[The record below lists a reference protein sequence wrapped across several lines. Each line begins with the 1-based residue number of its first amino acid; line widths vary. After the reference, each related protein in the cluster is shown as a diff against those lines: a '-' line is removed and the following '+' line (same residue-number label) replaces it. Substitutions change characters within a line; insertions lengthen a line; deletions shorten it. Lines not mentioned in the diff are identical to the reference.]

1 MVIDVL
7 NTNIAI
13 QVKRISI
20 SLNFIQ
26 ANADQHCFM
35 DPLFIIVLRNDP
47 ANYRNQMYTIKNM
60 LEIIKYTVFIWLM
73 RESTIAKG
81 VFIINLLR

>member
-1 MVIDVL
+1 
-7 NTNIAI
+7 
-13 QVKRISI
+13 
-20 SLNFIQ
+20 
-26 ANADQHCFM
+26 M